1 MQLYYFN
8 TKLNFYEPLIEYT
21 NVELIFEHEKLRN
34 DKKIKVENIG
44 TMNIN
49 FSVALYDSIFTLM
62 HTLSDE
68 KDKFIGAKSG
78 ENNTEAFEK
87 RSGSGNINFNPSSF
101 YIKNQTGELLLFKT
115 GRQPAFTE
123 L

>member
-1 MQLYYFN
+1 M
-8 TKLNFYEPLIEYT
+8 NFYEPLIEYT
-21 NVELIFEHEKLRN
+21 NVELIFDHDKLRN
-34 DKKIKVENIG
+34 DKKIKLENIG

-68 KDKFIGAKSG
+68 KDKFNMEKSG
-78 ENNTEAFEK
+78 DNNAQPLQK